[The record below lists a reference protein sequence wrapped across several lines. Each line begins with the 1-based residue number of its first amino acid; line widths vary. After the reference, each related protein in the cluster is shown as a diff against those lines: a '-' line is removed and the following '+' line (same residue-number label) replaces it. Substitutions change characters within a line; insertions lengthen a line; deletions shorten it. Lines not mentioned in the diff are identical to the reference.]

1 MNIVDIEVISGKSRK
16 VTLKISDVSEIEKLK
31 QSMGKDGKMH
41 YIVTIDKRRYSL
53 ADSEGRRLAR
63 MLKGQ

>member
-1 MNIVDIEVISGKSRK
+1 MEINVISGKSK
-16 VTLKISDVSEIEKLK
+16 KLTLQVADLSEIEKLK

-53 ADSEGRRLAR
+53 SDDEGLRIKKL
-63 MLKGQ
+63 LGK